1 MIKLISGL
9 LLGFF
14 AAAVLS
20 EEPRE
25 TWSSG
30 PAVPAGFYAS
40 SFAYDAKRA
49 RYFVGSYQ
57 NGEVLV
63 LDSRGQFLQ
72 RIRSSETRRIR
83 QLRFDARDQ
92 SLWVV
97 SNRGIEQ
104 YAADALPSIRMLNR
118 WSFSS
123 VADIAVRD
131 AKTLVALD
139 AVKGELFQ
147 IDRRSGATR
156 SLVSF
161 FHEGRAVC
169 AHNGALLVR
178 TDEGDA
184 FVALGDALWRVDLRS
199 GDKHRVDLPLRNVSQ
214 LVALDSGR
222 VLAMQ
227 GEVNH
232 AVLLHLDDGGRVNV
246 VERLG
251 LQATQALYAGGV
263 IHVLD
268 GSLRHHTDFCGDG
281 RPNVNTRLRSVA
293 LRMPMLELAHRA
305 NRGD

>member
-63 LDSRGQFLQ
+63 LDNRGQFLQ
-72 RIRSSETRRIR
+72 RIRSNGKRHIR
-83 QLRFDARDQ
+83 QLRLDMRDQ

-97 SNRGIEQ
+97 SDLGIEQ
-104 YAADALPSIRMLNR
+104 YAADALPSIRLLNR

-123 VADIAVRD
+123 VVDIAIVD

-139 AVKGELFQ
+139 AAKGELFQ

-156 SLVSF
+156 SFVSF
-161 FHEGRAVC
+161 PHERRAC

-178 TDEGDA
+178 TEEGDA
-184 FVALGDALWRVDLRS
+184 FVALGEALWHVDLRS
-199 GDKHRVDLPLRNVSQ
+199 GEKRRIDLPLREISQ

-227 GEVNH
+227 GEVNR
-232 AVLLHLDDGGRVNV
+232 AVLLHLDDGGRVNLV
-246 VERLG
+246 KRLG

-268 GSLRHHTDFCGDG
+268 GSLLHHPDFCGDG

-293 LRMPMLELAHRA
+293 LRTPTLELAR
-305 NRGD
+305 RQSRDD